1 MRHLTTLN
9 LTGKLSIQ
17 QNNWFRTPKLMEELY
32 DLENDPFELKNLSD
46 NPEYNKIKN
55 NLSQE
60 LDSWLENID
69 DLGRIPELELYN
81 LIGK

>member
-1 MRHLTTLN
+1 ME
-9 LTGKLSIQ
+9 

-32 DLENDPFELKNLSD
+32 DLENDPFEMKNLSE
-46 NPEYNKIKN
+46 NPKYNIIKDD
-55 NLSQE
+55 LSKQ

>member
-1 MRHLTTLN
+1 MRHLTTLH
-9 LTGKLSIQ
+9 LTGELSME

-32 DLENDPFELKNLSD
+32 DLENDPFELKNLSEKS
-46 NPEYNKIKN
+46 EYITIKD
-55 NLSQE
+55 NLSKQ

-69 DLGRIPELELYN
+69 DIGRIPELELYN